1 MKRFSKIILVILT
14 IIYIVCSLLIYKGTR
29 GIDNLAYTI
38 AMGIDKGS
46 SSKYNISFQFTK
58 PSSGKDSSS
67 SSSSTSSFV
76 YNVESDTIPT
86 AMNLMNSYLS
96 KQVNLAHCKAI
107 VFSEEIAS
115 NGIAGE
121 IYTLINNI
129 QVRPNASI
137 IISKCQ
143 SSRFYKKYLNQI

>member
-29 GIDNLAYTI
+29 CIDNLAYTI

-76 YNVESDTIPT
+76 RFTSSSGSFAYS
-86 AMNLMNSYLS
+86 NL
-96 KQVNLAHCKAI
+96 
-107 VFSEEIAS
+107 
-115 NGIAGE
+115 
-121 IYTLINNI
+121 
-129 QVRPNASI
+129 
-137 IISKCQ
+137 KCPH
-143 SSRFYKKYLNQI
+143 SL